1 MPSYYQLQQHELA
14 AIQAK
19 LPPNFA
25 DLKDRYPLSVA
36 AAATSWDL
44 PKYPKGYEPKV
55 IELNYT
61 EDDDFSSPHVVI
73 EEGKIVYVD
82 LEVFHAGAAD
92 GTLGISLDEEEPAYV
107 RVNDLVLLNRMEGVS
122 LPKIVVPEASLWIQ
136 FNLPNFLTIT

>member
-1 MPSYYQLQQHELA
+1 MASYYQLQQYELE

-19 LPPNFA
+19 LPAEFA
-25 DLKDRYPLSVA
+25 ELKDTYPLSVA

-44 PKYPKGYEPKV
+44 PAYPKGYKPRI

-73 EEGKIVYVD
+73 EEGAIVYFDSQAFDV
-82 LEVFHAGAAD
+82 AD

-107 RVNDLVLLNRMEGVS
+107 RISDLILLNRMEEVI
-122 LPKIVVPEASLWIQ
+122 LPKIAIPDTSLWLR
-136 FNLPNFLTIT
+136 FNLPSFFSIA